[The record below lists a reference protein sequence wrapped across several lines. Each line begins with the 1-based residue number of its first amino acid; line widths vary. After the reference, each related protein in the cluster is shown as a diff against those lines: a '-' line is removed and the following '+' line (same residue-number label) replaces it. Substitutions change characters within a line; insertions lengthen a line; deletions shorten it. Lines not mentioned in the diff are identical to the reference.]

1 MSPCHQAG
9 HRDNGAFTWGWGP
22 SLLCAK
28 PSQPHGVGGGGAGKL
43 CVSVQSSC
51 WPSPPHPRTCRAV
64 WPACR
69 EDSGVCEPTARR
81 SSFLMSNTA
90 SPAQGW
96 APGPQTHGHA
106 LTGTRKEQSI
116 LPDPGTWKPRFRAV
130 TERALLPL
138 LPSEGGPL
146 TPHPAPPREQPS
158 QPHAVGGAGKSDDSR
173 AASPEGPCPPG
184 VAGKGQRPAGLTL
197 SQSPGS
203 SGGPGSAP
211 RGHTLPL
218 PGGHQGPGPSQTRP
232 PKLGCAHS
240 QPRAYLTPG
249 RSLLTASA
257 PLGSG
262 CHDTFQKTQTPG
274 QGRAGARGS
283 IPQRA
288 AGCTTGQVPT
298 CLCSVARTCHPSG
311 H

>member
-28 PSQPHGVGGGGAGKL
+28 PSQPHGVGGGGLGSCAFLCKAAAGRAPPTPAPAGPCGQRAVRTL
-43 CVSVQSSC
+43 ESA
-51 WPSPPHPRTCRAV
+51 SPP
-64 WPACR
+64 PAGALFSR
-69 EDSGVCEPTARR
+69 PT
-81 SSFLMSNTA
+81 
-90 SPAQGW
+90 QGW

-106 LTGTRKEQSI
+106 LTGTRKGQSI